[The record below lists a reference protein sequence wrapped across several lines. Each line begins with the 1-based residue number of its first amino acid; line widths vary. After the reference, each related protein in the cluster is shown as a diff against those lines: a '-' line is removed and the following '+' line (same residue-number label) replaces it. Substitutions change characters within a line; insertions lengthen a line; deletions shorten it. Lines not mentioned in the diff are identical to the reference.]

1 MIGCPGY
8 LGVTVNDRIEEEELF
23 RYDVLVPCSTG
34 FNLSFVF
41 SIPGTKATDKFFDVV
56 LDDAQNKY
64 CIFLMYYSNH
74 NLTQVTASV
83 VDRKNHDIWLY
94 FVFVMFFVVIFLII
108 TGFVTHIFLR
118 ILRSHQTVSSAT
130 YASRERSLSSDKSR
144 NRSRQGLRKK
154 SFFLTGS
161 ESNKTCN
168 LCLVVYCLLKVAYSI
183 FLTFLMA
190 LMLTM
195 TCLRLPIQRIS
206 ELNEISVR
214 YRNASSEMY
223 QTSHIHLRT
232 TLKQQT
238 EQIQSRSN
246 ACNSYMQSMF
256 EVFFQ
261 KIHNST
267 LTDIGSSIRD
277 MIRDDFKRILDGYHG
292 KLVKHWDLHR
302 RSIQKTLEPHLKH
315 YKNFVKRFYSNN
327 WLLFPRSLFN
337 VSQSQENDN
346 HLFRSDFEENDA
358 PASKEQFT
366 FENFFI
372 DDDVE
377 RVIKWQAE
385 FLQR

>member
-1 MIGCPGY
+1 M
-8 LGVTVNDRIEEEELF
+8 NDRIEEEQLF
-23 RYDVLVPCSTG
+23 DYDVLVPCSTG

-41 SIPGTKATDKFFDVV
+41 SIPGTKASDKFFDVV

-64 CIFLMYYSNH
+64 CIFLMYYSDH
-74 NLTQVTASV
+74 NSTRVTASV
-83 VDRKNHDIWLY
+83 TDLKNHDIWLY
-94 FVFVMFFVVIFLII
+94 FVFVIFFVVIFLIV

-118 ILRSHQTVSSAT
+118 ILRSHQIVSSAS
-130 YASRERSLSSDKSR
+130 YANRKRSLSSDQSR
-144 NRSRQGLRKK
+144 NRSCKGLRTK
-154 SFFLTGS
+154 SFFLAGS
-161 ESNKTCN
+161 ESNRSRN
-168 LCLVVYCLLKVAYSI
+168 LCLVIYCLLKVAYSI

-195 TCLRLPIQRIS
+195 ACLRQPIQHIG

-232 TLKQQT
+232 NLKHQI
-238 EQIQSRSN
+238 EQFQFRSN
-246 ACNSYMQSMF
+246 ACNSYMQSML

-267 LTDIGSSIRD
+267 LTDIGSSVRN
-277 MIRDDFKRILDGYHG
+277 MIRDDFKRTLDGYHG

-302 RSIQKTLEPHLKH
+302 RSIQKTLEPHLKR

-337 VSQSQENDN
+337 VSQSQGNENQFF
-346 HLFRSDFEENDA
+346 HSDFEENDA

-377 RVIKWQAE
+377 RVLKWQAE